1 MNKRDN
7 NLIYVVEDDPEIVR
21 LIAES
26 LERFDFQYE
35 LFRYGRDLLQRI
47 QVQAPNL
54 CILDLG
60 LPDMDGM
67 QVLHELRDKHRFGLL
82 IVTAR
87 TETPDRVLGLE
98 LGADDYMVKPFEPRE
113 LIARV
118 RSVLRRYF
126 PAASKEATVTAKV
139 ASFAGWRF
147 NLGTNQLVSP
157 DGAEENLSVADARLL
172 TKLLENPNIILSR
185 EQLLLGR
192 DEDVLDR
199 SIDLRI
205 SRLRRRFENH
215 EPKTKLIKTVYG
227 AGYLFSTL
235 VTWN

>member
-1 MNKRDN
+1 MGSRILVIDDEPQIRKFLHISLGANGYDVIEAETAGLGVSLAETTKPD
-7 NLIYVVEDDPEIVR
+7 LI
-21 LIAES
+21 
-26 LERFDFQYE
+26 
-35 LFRYGRDLLQRI
+35 
-47 QVQAPNL
+47 
-54 CILDLG
+54 ILDLG

-67 QVLHELRDKHRFGLL
+67 QVLHQLRDRHRFGLL

-87 TETPDRVLGLE
+87 SDTPDRVLGLE

-126 PAASKEATVTAKV
+126 PAVAQGAEPSARC
-139 ASFAGWRF
+139 ASFSGWRF
-147 NLGTNQLVSP
+147 NLGTNQLTAP
-157 DGAEENLSVADARLL
+157 DGHEENLSVADARLL

-185 EQLLLGR
+185 EQLLSGR

-205 SRLRRRFENH
+205 SRLRRRFE
-215 EPKTKLIKTVYG
+215 EEGSKTKLIKTVYG
-227 AGYLFSTL
+227 AGYLFST
-235 VTWN
+235 VVSWS